1 MRVLRHIDFRVTLKP
16 DYTATITVN
25 PASLISETSRV
36 FVEQQFWQP
45 LGDSNPCQRA
55 ENPASWTSR
64 RRGRLMGNWLGNVDS
79 NHDYLIQSQ
88 ASCLLDDSPPIFRGP
103 LTGRRRNHTSLFLIA
118 QGGQEHFVTPPRSS
132 SSHFGR
138 EKRFPGTLRA
148 PGAMEHAFCVRK
160 NASLPGVR
168 CPIKGKRTT
177 RKSGRR
183 SPLSQDLRITR
194 CSR

>member
-1 MRVLRHIDFRVTLKP
+1 MQYPAPLAHALSDFPCRISALLISIVVFIKWHHPLSYFLFSLTATAEKKNPTETIIVLSEYLRKGGNCIDFRVTLKP

-88 ASCLLDDSPPIFRGP
+88 ASCLLDDSPPMFRSP

-118 QGGQEHFVTPPRSS
+118 QGGQEHFVTPPR
-132 SSHFGR
+132 
-138 EKRFPGTLRA
+138 L
-148 PGAMEHAFCVRK
+148 
-160 NASLPGVR
+160 
-168 CPIKGKRTT
+168 
-177 RKSGRR
+177 
-183 SPLSQDLRITR
+183 
-194 CSR
+194 